1 MLYVLWFLVYFM
13 ATGYVLG
20 GTWISYLVC
29 AGLYIVSLSIAFS
42 PLGEKLLRVFNHV
55 RVVKTKKEKEYL
67 MPLYSEVYQEAL
79 KQYPNLPALQGCII
93 DSLTVNALAVGKHTV
108 AVTRGA
114 VETFSEDELKGIIAH
129 EIAHIAH
136 GDTKKILINTVGNGI
151 FSVLVIIMKSFLTL
165 MDLLIVRE
173 QSINKA
179 IRFFVA
185 FVRMLI
191 LLCLFLFVFVG
202 NVILSLNSRKNEYR
216 ADRFALQIGYG
227 EELTEALY
235 LLQKMSLGENMKLV
249 EKIQSGH
256 PHIADRI
263 AELEFYLDRPELIR
277 PHSEPSALSE

>member
-55 RVVKTKKEKEYL
+55 RELDTKREREYL
-67 MPLYSEVYQEAL
+67 HPIFQEVYQEIAQHRH
-79 KQYPNLPALQGCII
+79 KLPKIEICII
-93 DSLTVNALAVGKHTV
+93 DSLTVNAIALGRHTI

-114 VETFSEDELKGIIAH
+114 VETFSEEELKGILAH
-129 EIAHIAH
+129 EIAHIDFGH
-136 GDTKKILINTVGNGI
+136 TKKVLLNTVGNGI
-151 FSVLVIIMKSFLTL
+151 FSVFVIIMKGFLTL
-165 MDLLIVRE
+165 MDLFIVRE

-179 IRFFVA
+179 IRFFIA

-191 LLCLFLFVFVG
+191 LICLFLFVFLG
-202 NVILSLNSRKNEYR
+202 NAILSLNSRNHEYIADQFAFR
-216 ADRFALQIGYG
+216 AGYG

-249 EKIQSGH
+249 EKIQASH
-256 PHIADRI
+256 PPISKRIRKLEFFIYHPEYCQPHIA
-263 AELEFYLDRPELIR
+263 
-277 PHSEPSALSE
+277 PSALSE